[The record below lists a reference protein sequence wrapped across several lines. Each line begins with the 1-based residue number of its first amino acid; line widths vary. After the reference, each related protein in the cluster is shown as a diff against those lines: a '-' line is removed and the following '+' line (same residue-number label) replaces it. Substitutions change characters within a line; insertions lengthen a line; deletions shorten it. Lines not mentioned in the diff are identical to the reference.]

1 MWWGI
6 FIIGLSIPNSW
17 YFIISPITITYLLLY
32 VSGVPLLEKRY
43 ADDEEYQ
50 EYAKHTNKFFPWFPS

>member
-1 MWWGI
+1 MT
-6 FIIGLSIPNSW
+6 F
-17 YFIISPITITYLLLY
+17 LLRF

-50 EYAKHTNKFFPWFPS
+50 EYAQKTNIFFLGFPKAKFRIGGL